1 MTVPVP
7 QPFGELDAVLALAI
21 EREEQRGTLRGVD
34 AIAVRAIVALSH
46 AGAELMTDASHAG
59 VRDVER
65 LSTRARQQLD
75 RARELMADLS
85 ATRELD
91 EPAAGPGAN
100 WAGEPHVFNASDP
113 EVDLCDEC
121 GLPRGAHS

>member
-7 QPFGELDAVLALAI
+7 QPFGELDAVVALAI
-21 EREEQRGTLRGVD
+21 EREESRATLRGVD

-46 AGAELMTDASHAG
+46 AGAELMTEASHAG
-59 VRDVER
+59 PRDVER
-65 LSTRARQQLD
+65 LSARARKQLD
-75 RARELMADLS
+75 LARELISDLA
-85 ATRELD
+85 ATREID
-91 EPAAGPGAN
+91 EPAAGPGPN